1 MSFDLFIFERRPALK
16 TSVEIGKYLDE
27 FLEDEEENSDDSPEN
42 SSPAIRHWAKKMFER
57 FPPMNGPDA
66 PSEDEIESNP
76 DLENRLGEYSFGAH
90 GAFVS
95 LAFSVAEEAVHYLQS
110 FADEFGVGIYDF
122 QSDQPLFGKGI
133 EQMKYRTEE
142 GRDLG
147 CDWED
152 VEASIRSMD
161 DPERGRSNRDN
172 AFVTVWF
179 ECDGETTACAQCTPN
194 YEQPGLWRKLL
205 FRRKTEPSY
214 FFEIL
219 KDDLIYQK
227 ELPTMEALVEEM
239 KAFCTERREFDLSEF
254 KEIIF

>member
-95 LAFSVAEEAVHYLQS
+95 FAFSVAEEAVHYLQS
-110 FADEFGVGIYDF
+110 FADEVGVGIYDF

-142 GRDLG
+142 GTDLN

-152 VEASIRSMD
+152 VEASVRTMD
-161 DPERGRSNRDN
+161 DPERGRSNRSN

-179 ECDGETTACAQCTPN
+179 ECDGEETACAQCTPN
-194 YEQPGLWRKLL
+194 YPPTSFFGKL
-205 FRRKTEPSY
+205 FFGHTTEPSY

-219 KDDLIYQK
+219 KDDRIYQK
-227 ELPTMEALVEEM
+227 ELPTMEALVREM
-239 KAFCTERREFDLSEF
+239 KAFCTERREFDFSEF
-254 KEIIF
+254 EEIFI